1 MYKQNIIYWKQKDL
15 SKNRNLE
22 LKIDKNLVKK

>member
-1 MYKQNIIYWKQKDL
+1 MYKQNIICWKRKDL